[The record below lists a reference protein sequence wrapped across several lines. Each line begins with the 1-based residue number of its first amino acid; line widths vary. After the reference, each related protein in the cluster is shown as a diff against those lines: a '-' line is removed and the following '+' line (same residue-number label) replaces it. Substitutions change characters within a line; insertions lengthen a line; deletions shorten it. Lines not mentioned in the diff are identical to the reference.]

1 MVVFL
6 MKIYDVIYELK
17 GVQFVDIYITLHYII
32 HYITLHYIRSSLAV
46 CVCMVV
52 FLMKQKVVLILYRV
66 HVRHCVDPNKAS
78 TEPSLW

>member
-6 MKIYDVIYELK
+6 MKNDDVIYEPK
-17 GVQFVDIYITLHYII
+17 GVQFVDIYITLHY
-32 HYITLHYIRSSLAV
+32 TLHYIRSSLAV

-66 HVRHCVDPNKAS
+66 HVRHCAFPSKAS
-78 TEPSLW
+78 TEPILW